1 MAQYEEKVTKFN
13 ELMKD
18 HNDWM
23 RNSINLIASENVTS
37 SAVKTAMVSDLS
49 HRYAEGQA
57 YERFYQG
64 CTYIDEI
71 EDITKKL
78 SCELYDCTYANV
90 QPVSGVTAN
99 MAAFFGFSNIG
110 DKMMAMNIPY
120 GGHISHAKV
129 SAAGIC
135 GLTTYDHPFDPSIMN
150 IDIDAMNKK
159 IRELEPKIIL
169 FGGSLFLFPHPI
181 KEAVD
186 AANEVGATILYDAAH
201 VLGLIAGKQF
211 QDPLKEGA
219 TAMMASTHKTFPGPQ
234 GGIILSQEENKDL
247 IDNAVFPGVVSN
259 HHLHHLAGL
268 ATQEFIKQYC
278 EPNPNMEAFR
288 TEEAAALAEEGFN
301 VMCEDL
307 GYTKSHQ
314 VAMNTV
320 DVKRPAI
327 LAKELEL
334 NNVILNKNLIPGDMQ
349 DDSDDPS
356 GIRIGVQEITRRGMK
371 EDEMKDVA
379 HFIKRVAFDD
389 ENIKEEVTEY
399 MNEYTK
405 IHYAFK
411 VDEGYEYI
419 QY

>member
-169 FGGSLFLFPHPI
+169 FGGSRSRAWSHRW
-181 KEAVD
+181 K
-186 AANEVGATILYDAAH
+186 TIPGSFKRRSYRND
-201 VLGLIAGKQF
+201 GKYP
-211 QDPLKEGA
+211 QDLPG
-219 TAMMASTHKTFPGPQ
+219 STRWNH
-234 GGIILSQEENKDL
+234 IIS
-247 IDNAVFPGVVSN
+247 GR
-259 HHLHHLAGL
+259 
-268 ATQEFIKQYC
+268 KQ
-278 EPNPNMEAFR
+278 
-288 TEEAAALAEEGFN
+288 GFN
-301 VMCEDL
+301 
-307 GYTKSHQ
+307 
-314 VAMNTV
+314 
-320 DVKRPAI
+320 
-327 LAKELEL
+327 
-334 NNVILNKNLIPGDMQ
+334 
-349 DDSDDPS
+349 
-356 GIRIGVQEITRRGMK
+356 
-371 EDEMKDVA
+371 
-379 HFIKRVAFDD
+379 
-389 ENIKEEVTEY
+389 
-399 MNEYTK
+399 
-405 IHYAFK
+405 
-411 VDEGYEYI
+411 
-419 QY
+419 